1 CGAGSIRYPD
11 RRFFRQDSTAGH
23 IYSDALTGRPD
34 PLFHHFDPSLGRR
47 ERDEVTSTHHGRGAT
62 HVKRA
67 HSGKVRRL
75 LDPNARLG
83 RESVLWRKCD
93 SQLPSLLI
101 PDKTLELTGIQ
112 CEPEGGRGEI
122 EPGARSVFGFHRN
135 LIARNRNVP

>member
-1 CGAGSIRYPD
+1 
-11 RRFFRQDSTAGH
+11 
-23 IYSDALTGRPD
+23 
-34 PLFHHFDPSLGRR
+34 
-47 ERDEVTSTHHGRGAT
+47 
-62 HVKRA
+62 
-67 HSGKVRRL
+67 RL

-135 LIARNRNVP
+135 LIARNRNVPTKTDPSEIRMVSDVSPGIPRVSEKVRPVIAG